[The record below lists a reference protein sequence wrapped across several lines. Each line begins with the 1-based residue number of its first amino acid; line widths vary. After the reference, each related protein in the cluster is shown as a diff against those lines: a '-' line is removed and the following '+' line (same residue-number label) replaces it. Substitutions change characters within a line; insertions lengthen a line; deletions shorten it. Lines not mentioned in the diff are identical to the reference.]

1 MKILIILFAS
11 FFGFGLAVNE
21 TVRVNETA
29 PATSKHTVVTAEE
42 MEAPVMEVMLD
53 TVEVTASRQATAWVN

>member
-21 TVRVNETA
+21 TVRVDETA
-29 PATSKHTVVTAEE
+29 TATSKHAAVAEE
-42 MEAPVMEVMLD
+42 IEAPLFGVMLD
-53 TVEVTASRQATAWVN
+53 TVEVTASRQVN